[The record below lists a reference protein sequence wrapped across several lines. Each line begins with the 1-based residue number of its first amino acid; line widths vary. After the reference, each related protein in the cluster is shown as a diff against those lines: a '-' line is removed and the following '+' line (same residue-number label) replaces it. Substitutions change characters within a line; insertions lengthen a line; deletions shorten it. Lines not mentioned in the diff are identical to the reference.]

1 MKAAAF
7 TRPLV
12 VVPLAGCALLSRGQ
26 ALPVSYYEPAIP
38 AARSEAVVPSPGC
51 ALELGRVDAAD
62 HLREEVE
69 YRTPPFQAG
78 YYEERRWTESPDRYL
93 RRALE
98 RSLFEDKRC
107 VRTLSE
113 DGATLDATLV
123 SFAEVRSPEAARV
136 SVHVLLH
143 DGSRVLVDETIE
155 AQHPAGQD
163 GDFDA
168 VVRAMS
174 EALSE
179 VVSRISSRVELSLR
193 TMASSQRGR

>member
-1 MKAAAF
+1 MKAAALA
-7 TRPLV
+7 RPLV

-26 ALPVSYYEPAIP
+26 ALPVSYYEPEIP
-38 AARSEAVVPSPGC
+38 AASSEAGPSPGC
-51 ALELGRVDAAD
+51 ALEIGRVDAAD

-78 YYEERRWTESPDRYL
+78 YYEGRRWTESPDRYL

-98 RSLFEDKRC
+98 RSLFEGRRC

-123 SFAEVRSPEAARV
+123 SFAELRSPEAARV
-136 SVHVLLH
+136 AVHVLLH
-143 DGSRVLVDETIE
+143 DGARVLVDETIE
-155 AQHPAGQD
+155 AQHPAGED

-174 EALSE
+174 QALTD
-179 VVSRISSRVELSLR
+179 VVARISNRVELSLR
-193 TMASSQRGR
+193 TTAGR